1 MDYSPPGSSVHGDS
15 LGKNTRAGCHA
26 ILQISKVKKDTRRRC
41 RGGRGSFFHWLHGL
55 EGAPLAE
62 LKSCTQGAA
71 PFDSPEFSLYQL
83 PPPFFLVTA
92 STALSP
98 YLLIMHPFGS
108 FFFSPSL
115 LTPLFLPSVLT
126 PTSNNRN
133 YSQIPRHMKS
143 FHWTSDLL
151 FPFPGSPNST
161 LSPSACQLL
170 LILHVPRQTQFPF
183 LSLSCLDDLLLGS
196 HSTTLTL
203 L

>member
-1 MDYSPPGSSVHGDS
+1 MGEAASFTGCMVWREHPWQSSSPALRVLLPLIALNFPS
-15 LGKNTRAGCHA
+15 
-26 ILQISKVKKDTRRRC
+26 IS
-41 RGGRGSFFHWLHGL
+41 
-55 EGAPLAE
+55 
-62 LKSCTQGAA
+62 
-71 PFDSPEFSLYQL
+71 Y

-170 LILHVPRQTQFPF
+170 LILHVPRQAQFPF

-196 HSTTLTL
+196 HSTMLTL